1 MIKAEI
7 IADSIDKKGKRIT
20 SFVVTM
26 PRIVLA
32 ELNTHRALSRNS
44 ASSRAIPF
52 MKMLDMVKKTP
63 FIPIKWMKEH
73 TGMQGTEFFTD
84 ETEIKQL
91 EIAYLDGRD
100 NAIKTAEKLSGLGLT
115 KQIVNRGL
123 EPYMWHTVILTAC
136 DFENF
141 IALRAHEAAEIHIQ
155 KLAYVM
161 LEELNNSTPKL
172 LQPGEWHIPFG
183 DRMDETQISELI
195 NVLCPIQPASV
206 NWYQDMVQNIK
217 IKIATARCARVSY
230 TVVGE
235 EGKTDNYSNDVKLHD
250 RLLSMG
256 HLSPFEHCARTM
268 SEEEFNINEWSGNF
282 NGFVQY
288 RKMLPNENRKDSRIL
303 KK

>member
-1 MIKAEI
+1 MIQAKI
-7 IADSIDKKGKRIT
+7 IADSINNKGKRIT

-32 ELNTHRALSRNS
+32 ELNTHRTLSRNS

-52 MKMLDMVKKTP
+52 AKMLDMVNKTP

-73 TGMQGTEFFTD
+73 TGMQGSEYFTD
-84 ETEIKQL
+84 ENEIAQL
-91 EIAYLDGRD
+91 EKTYLEGRD
-100 NAIKTAEKLSGLGLT
+100 NAVKTAESLSNLGLT

-123 EPYMWHTVILTAC
+123 EAYMWHTVIITATE
-136 DFENF
+136 FENYF
-141 IALRAHEAAEIHIQ
+141 ALRAHEAAEIHIQ
-155 KLAYVM
+155 KLAFLM
-161 LEELNNSTPKL
+161 LEEMNNSTPKL

-183 DRMDETQISELI
+183 DNMDETKIIDILEGETKSNFPIKEELE
-195 NVLCPIQPASV
+195 
-206 NWYQDMVQNIK
+206 NIK

-235 EGKTDNYSNDVKLHD
+235 EGKPDNYENDIKLHD

-256 HLSPFEHCARTM
+256 HLSPFEHCAQCTD
-268 SEEEFNINEWSGNF
+268 NEGWSGNF
-282 NGFVQY
+282 QGWTQY
-288 RKMLPNENRKDSRIL
+288 RKMLPNENRGDYRLI

>member
-1 MIKAEI
+1 MIQAKI
-7 IADSIDKKGKRIT
+7 IADSINNKGKRIT

-32 ELNTHRALSRNS
+32 ELNTHRTLSRNS

-52 MKMLDMVKKTP
+52 AKMLDMVNKTP

-73 TGMQGTEFFTD
+73 TGMQGSEYFTD
-84 ETEIKQL
+84 ENEIAQL
-91 EIAYLDGRD
+91 EKTYLEGRD
-100 NAIKTAEKLSGLGLT
+100 NAVKTAESLSNLGLT

-123 EPYMWHTVILTAC
+123 EAYMWHTVIITATE
-136 DFENF
+136 FENYF
-141 IALRAHEAAEIHIQ
+141 ALRAHEAAEIHIQ
-155 KLAYVM
+155 KLAFLM
-161 LEELNNSTPKL
+161 LEEMNNSTPKL

-183 DRMDETQISELI
+183 DNMDETKIIDILEGEAKSNFPIKEELE
-195 NVLCPIQPASV
+195 
-206 NWYQDMVQNIK
+206 NIK

-235 EGKTDNYSNDVKLHD
+235 EGKSDNYENDIKLHD

-256 HLSPFEHCARTM
+256 HLSPFEHCAQCTD
-268 SEEEFNINEWSGNF
+268 NEGWSGNF
-282 NGFVQY
+282 QGWTQY
-288 RKMLPNENRKDSRIL
+288 RKMLPNENRGDYRLI

>member
-1 MIKAEI
+1 MIQAKI

-32 ELNTHRALSRNS
+32 ELNTHRTLSRNS

-52 MKMLDMVKKTP
+52 AKMLDMVNKTP

-73 TGMQGTEFFTD
+73 TGMQGSEYFTD
-84 ETEIKQL
+84 ENEIAQL
-91 EIAYLDGRD
+91 EKTYLEGRD
-100 NAIKTAEKLSGLGLT
+100 NAIKTAESLSNLGLT

-123 EPYMWHTVILTAC
+123 EAYMWHTVIITATE
-136 DFENF
+136 FENYF
-141 IALRAHEAAEIHIQ
+141 ALRAHEAAEIHIQ
-155 KLAYVM
+155 KLAFLM
-161 LEELNNSTPKL
+161 LEEMNNSTPKL

-183 DRMDETQISELI
+183 DNMDETKIIDILEGETKSNFPIKEELE
-195 NVLCPIQPASV
+195 
-206 NWYQDMVQNIK
+206 NIK

-235 EGKTDNYSNDVKLHD
+235 EGKPDNYENDIKLHD

-256 HLSPFEHCARTM
+256 HLSPFEHCAQCTD
-268 SEEEFNINEWSGNF
+268 NEGWSGNF
-282 NGFVQY
+282 QGWTQY
-288 RKMLPNENRKDSRIL
+288 RKMLPNENRGDYRLI

>member
-1 MIKAEI
+1 MIQAKI
-7 IADSIDKKGKRIT
+7 IADSINNKGKRIT

-32 ELNTHRALSRNS
+32 ELNTHRTLSRNS

-52 MKMLDMVKKTP
+52 AKMLDMVNKTP

-73 TGMQGTEFFTD
+73 TGMQGSEYFTD
-84 ETEIKQL
+84 ENEIAQL
-91 EIAYLDGRD
+91 EKTYLEGRD
-100 NAIKTAEKLSGLGLT
+100 NAVKTAESLSNLGLT

-123 EPYMWHTVILTAC
+123 EAYMWHTVIITATE
-136 DFENF
+136 FENYF
-141 IALRAHEAAEIHIQ
+141 ALRAHEAAEIHIQ
-155 KLAYVM
+155 KLAFLM
-161 LEELNNSTPKL
+161 LEEMNSSTPKL

-183 DRMDETQISELI
+183 DNMDETKIIDILEGETKSNFPIKEELE
-195 NVLCPIQPASV
+195 
-206 NWYQDMVQNIK
+206 NIK

-235 EGKTDNYSNDVKLHD
+235 EGKPDNYENDIKLHD

-256 HLSPFEHCARTM
+256 HLSPFEHCAQCTD
-268 SEEEFNINEWSGNF
+268 NEGWSGNF
-282 NGFVQY
+282 QGWTQY
-288 RKMLPNENRKDSRIL
+288 RKMLPNENRGDYRLI

>member
-1 MIKAEI
+1 MIQAKI
-7 IADSIDKKGKRIT
+7 IADSINEKGKRIT

-52 MKMLDMVKKTP
+52 VKMLEMVKKTP
-63 FIPIKWMKEH
+63 FIPIRWMKEH
-73 TGMQGTEFFTD
+73 TGMQGNEFFTD
-84 ETEIKQL
+84 PAEIAQL
-91 EIAYLDGRD
+91 EKAYLEGRD
-100 NAIKTAEKLSGLGLT
+100 NAVRTAENLSSLGLT

-123 EPYMWHTVILTAC
+123 EAYMWHTVIITATEW
-136 DFENF
+136 ENYF
-141 IALRAHEAAEIHIQ
+141 SLRAHEAAEIHIQ

-161 LEELNNSTPKL
+161 LEEMNKSTPKL
-172 LQPGEWHIPFG
+172 LQVGEWHIPFG
-183 DRMDETQISELI
+183 ENMGSDEEMLEVLRQLHVYPNPNNPRVIQEEI
-195 NVLCPIQPASV
+195 NKL
-206 NWYQDMVQNIK
+206 K

-235 EGKTDNYSNDVKLHD
+235 EGKAPNFEADSKLHD

-256 HLSPFEHCARTM
+256 HLSPFEHCAQCTD
-268 SEEEFNINEWSGNF
+268 SEGWSGNF
-282 NGFVQY
+282 QGWTQY
-288 RKMLPNENRKDSRIL
+288 RKMLPNENRSDDRL